1 MLARSVIVA
10 ALVLAAGPVAAEQ
23 LNPDSA
29 RRFVVGKMFAFN
41 CFEGTRGAGR
51 IYGDGSV
58 AGTIQ
63 LRGNGPVRFV
73 TLPAGTLREKS
84 GAVCASVRGMPFEPC
99 FNLNRT
105 DHHSF
110 RGSVSGLGFAYCD
123 FTRRNTRAPVV
134 RTTWRAQPSR
144 PLAIHAASASASASE

>member
-1 MLARSVIVA
+1 MFARSVIAVA
-10 ALVLAAGPVAAEQ
+10 ILLAAGPVAAEQ
-23 LNPDSA
+23 MNADAA

-51 IYGDGSV
+51 VYGDGSV

-63 LRGNGPVRFV
+63 LRGSGPVRYV
-73 TLPAGTLREKS
+73 TLPAGTLREKG
-84 GAVCASVRGMPFEPC
+84 GAVCASLRGMPFQPC

-123 FTRRNTRAPVV
+123 FSRRNTRAPVL

-144 PLAIHAASASASASE
+144 PLTIHAASVTASPGQ